1 MRGKLDT
8 DTLLTIVLALV
19 VVWLVLAILGQVL
32 SILSTVAA
40 FSNLL
45 GLVIVVL
52 IVLWWFD
59 YI

>member
-1 MRGKLDT
+1 MRGKLET

-19 VVWLVLAILGQVL
+19 IVWLVLAILGQVL